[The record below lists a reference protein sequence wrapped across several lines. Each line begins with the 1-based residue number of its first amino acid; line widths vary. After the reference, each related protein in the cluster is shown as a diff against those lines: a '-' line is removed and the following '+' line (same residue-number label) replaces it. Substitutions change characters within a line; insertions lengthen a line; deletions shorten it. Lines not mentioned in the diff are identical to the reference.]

1 VSGRARHAVNLIRLP
16 LGCALC
22 AAGQRAAARH
32 AHRAHVLTAAL
43 DGPRRFVF
51 AGGRSVDL
59 SPGAVLAIPAETV
72 HAVRLLPPGGR
83 AVSLSVPA
91 PLLPALSGV
100 CLLDAP
106 HLAAAIAGLAHTPE
120 TLPAVLED
128 AAAALAGAAPL
139 LRGGSVLP
147 PTARRGLARVR
158 RAGSL
163 LAAGEPL
170 AGAAAE
176 AGFYDQSHMTRQ
188 FLRLFGMTPGEY
200 RAGNAAAE
208 TGGCRSDSAHCRER
222 DIL

>member
-1 VSGRARHAVNLIRLP
+1 MSGRARHAVTLIRLP

-32 AHRAHVLTAAL
+32 AHRAHVLTVAQGGA
-43 DGPRRFVF
+43 RRFVF
-51 AGGRSVDL
+51 AGGRAVDL
-59 SPGAVLAIPAETV
+59 PPGAVLAIPAETV

-83 AVSLSVPA
+83 AVSLSVPV
-91 PLLPALSGV
+91 PLLPALNGV
-100 CLLDAP
+100 CRLGDP
-106 HLAAAIAGLAHTPE
+106 RLAAALAGLVHAPE
-120 TLPAVLED
+120 TLPSLLED
-128 AAAALAGAAPL
+128 AAAAVAGAVPL
-139 LRGGSVLP
+139 LRGASTLP

-158 RAGSL
+158 RAGGL

-200 RAGNAAAE
+200 RAG
-208 TGGCRSDSAHCRER
+208 CRSDSAHCRER
-222 DIL
+222 DIW